1 VFSSSQQNQSALAYK
16 RNIQVFCYIYKTSDL
31 FFINMHHYFFIL
43 FLLLFL
49 QSCTSLEGV
58 VSEVVDPDKKYHIK
72 EDSTVYFRTNTK
84 YDHNSNGV
92 PDFADFESTD
102 EFTAIVFKLPADKRP
117 EKVAVRFVYES
128 SDPAQIVKVV
138 EGDEVRYIPQ
148 GGLIRHWTVDGI
160 QDRIPKEISQGGHFI
175 ESGKAY
181 PLNALQTNNEN
192 EYIYYMEVIDNRD
205 TSVSSVELLDIEEP
219 ADIRKLNSPNG
230 EKVPSHEGTIKQR
243 QQWPEFKS
251 NQYYLNRQF
260 YNFVTAG
267 DYKGVE
273 AALING
279 ANPNYKIEGA
289 PAINI
294 AITMNRLDI
303 VKLLLKHQANININ
317 GKYSNILNSSLSPLS
332 TALQEK
338 NKQIVEYLLSQN
350 ELLFRD
356 YDTGNYAALLLAIK
370 QGDLKLVK
378 TLVNM
383 GYNLDS
389 GRPREG
395 RNESILH
402 YTIKNKEYE
411 IAEYLLS
418 KGLSANKYNPLLF
431 ASYYKDSRFAEVL
444 LNYGADVNFV
454 SKSGETALSVAVNQ
468 RNSDVAKLL
477 LMHGAQPNFLTKNNT
492 SFLDAAVR
500 YNKYKMVKYLLAS
513 GADPNSER
521 KYSNRTPLFYAISG
535 RHSKKDIRI
544 LEELIL
550 YGADVSHADNRGETP
565 LKIAEKNDH
574 VSFNLMLKSVIDDEL
589 NIENTPRILEMVC
602 KTRQVERVLEI
613 LQFLTQNNVQIDRD
627 ILGLNLIHLLNSHY
641 TVNSKVDF
649 IAAITMFIDMGV
661 SPYKKYGSDKYV
673 IESVIQTNIYSLVIS
688 LDTKKQYQSQYEEIK
703 SIEANNELYAAIK
716 DNNYDKF
723 KDILDDGLAANNEY
737 LIRRSYGTE
746 RGFLLFLAAIN
757 SDSRYLKL
765 LLLHGGDPFLTDTR
779 RKQDLLAYTQR
790 MQIQVNIK
798 IIQDARTESIFVS
811 ELQRNNKNGN
821 KKQKTIFDD
830 NIDLILENDV
840 IAVAISLA
848 EMQSPTVRTVMT
860 AKRGIEYVGDFIVTH
875 VDPEY
880 FLNDRNLP
888 LIAVSRYG
896 SPDNIKYLVNDGL
909 DVNAQDENGVT
920 AIMAAAEFG
929 RYKSVQYLI
938 GAGASITIKDNKG
951 MTALEY
957 AKYMKHSNIIQ
968 LLKST
973 ASIAKSM

>member
-1 VFSSSQQNQSALAYK
+1 MHRY
-16 RNIQVFCYIYKTSDL
+16 
-31 FFINMHHYFFIL
+31 FIIL
-43 FLLLFL
+43 FLLLFI
-49 QSCTSLEGV
+49 QSCTSLESV
-58 VSEVVDPDKKYHIK
+58 VSEVIYPDKKYHIK

-102 EFTAIVFKLPADKRP
+102 EFTAIVFKLPTDKRP

-128 SDPAQIVKVV
+128 SDPTQIVKVI

-148 GGLIRHWTVDGI
+148 GGLIRQWTVDGI

-181 PLNALQTNNEN
+181 PLNALQTNNRN

-205 TSVSSVELLDIEEP
+205 TSVSSIELLDIEYP
-219 ADIRKLNSPNG
+219 ADIIKLNSPN
-230 EKVPSHEGTIKQR
+230 EENVPSHEGTVKQR

-260 YNFVTAG
+260 YNFVMAG

-273 AALING
+273 AALIKG
-279 ANPNYKIEGA
+279 ANPNYKIERV

-294 AITMNRLDI
+294 AITKNRLDI
-303 VKLLLKHQANININ
+303 VKLLLKYQANININ
-317 GKYSNILNSSLSPLS
+317 GKYSNILSSKLSPLS

-338 NKQIVEYLLSQN
+338 NRQIVEYLLSQN

-356 YDTGNYAALLLAIK
+356 YDAGNHVALLLAIE
-370 QGDLKLVK
+370 QGNLKLVK

-383 GYNLDS
+383 GCDLEP
-389 GRPREG
+389 GRPRDG
-395 RNESILH
+395 YSESALH
-402 YTIKNKEYE
+402 YTIKNNEYE
-411 IAEYLLS
+411 ITEYLLS
-418 KGLSANKYNPLLF
+418 KGVSANKYNPLLY
-431 ASYYKDSRFAEVL
+431 ASYYKDTRFAEVL
-444 LNYGADVNFV
+444 LNYGADVNLV
-454 SKSGETALSVAVNQ
+454 SKSGETALNRAVNE
-468 RNSDVAKLL
+468 RNTNLTKLL
-477 LMHGAQPNFLTKNNT
+477 LMHGADPNLVTKQN
-492 SFLDAAVR
+492 SLPLDTAVR
-500 YNKYKMVKYLLAS
+500 QNKYEMVKYLLAS

-550 YGADVSHADNRGETP
+550 HGADVSHTDNRGETP
-565 LKIAEKNDH
+565 LTIAGKYDH
-574 VSFNLMLKSVIDDEL
+574 VSLDLMLKSVIDDEL
-589 NIENTPRILEMVC
+589 NIENSPRILEIAC
-602 KTRQVERVLEI
+602 KTKQVEHVLEV

-627 ILGLNLIHLLNSHY
+627 VLGLNLMQLLNSRH
-641 TVNSKVDF
+641 TINSKVVF
-649 IAAITMFIDMGV
+649 IDAITMFIDMGV

-673 IESVIQTNIYSLVIS
+673 VESVIETNIYSLVIS
-688 LDTKKQYQSQYEEIK
+688 LDTKKQYQSKYEEIK

-716 DNNYDKF
+716 ANNYNKF
-723 KDILDDGLAANNEY
+723 KDILDDGEVAINEY
-737 LIRRSYGTE
+737 FIRVPYGTE
-746 RGFLLFLAAIN
+746 RGFLLFLAAVN

-765 LLLHGGDPFLTDTR
+765 LLLHGGDPFLIDTR
-779 RKQDLLAYTQR
+779 RKLDLLTYAQR
-790 MQIQVNIK
+790 MQMQANIK
-798 IIQDARTESIFVS
+798 IVQDARTESIFVS

-821 KKQKTIFDD
+821 KKQKKLFDD

-840 IAVAISLA
+840 IAVALSLA
-848 EMQSPTVRTVMT
+848 EMHSPTVRTVMT
-860 AKRGIEYVGDFIVTH
+860 TKKAIEYVGDFIVTH

-957 AKYMKHSNIIQ
+957 AKYMNHSKIIQ